1 MALHREIY
9 WVGRQWAVTGYGVQ
23 ACDQKQKGKFDIE
36 GAKLWEDGVL
46 DGVRALKWLNAED
59 FDRAIEVAR
68 KYYPEP
74 PRKAAPPKQDP
85 AKSPS
90 PEKAVPRKAKALA
103 SNDAAP
109 VAPPKPAPPE
119 PAPVKPEPAKPVPLA
134 YHLRI
139 ERVSAKLLGQW
150 RIRVGR

>member
-74 PRKAAPPKQDP
+74 PRKAAPPRQDP
-85 AKSPS
+85 ASNKSPS
-90 PEKAVPRKAKALA
+90 PEKAVPRKAKAAA

-109 VAPPKPAPPE
+109 VVPPK
-119 PAPVKPEPAKPVPLA
+119 PAPVKPEPAKPVPPA

>member
-36 GAKLWEDGVL
+36 GTKLWEDGVL

-74 PRKAAPPKQDP
+74 PRKAAPPRQDP
-85 AKSPS
+85 APSKSPS
-90 PEKAVPRKAKALA
+90 PDKAVPRKAKALA
-103 SNDAAP
+103 SSDAAP
-109 VAPPKPAPPE
+109 VVPPKPE
-119 PAPVKPEPAKPVPLA
+119 SVKVDPAKPVPPA